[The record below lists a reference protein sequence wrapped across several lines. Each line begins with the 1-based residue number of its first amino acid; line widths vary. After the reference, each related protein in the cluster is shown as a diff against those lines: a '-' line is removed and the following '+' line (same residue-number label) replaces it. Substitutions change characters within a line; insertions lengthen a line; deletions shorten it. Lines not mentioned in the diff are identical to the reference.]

1 MQWSFCKKKFSSQNI
16 WTLSK
21 MHTLCRSH
29 FRFWTLNIV
38 CSTCC
43 IIALPGFHDIKS
55 IKTLKHSS
63 YEPQLCYSIVYLMF
77 RWVTKKVAICMSNST
92 FQGPDAMQFCK
103 LSRNW
108 TQDCVLLCIIEMM
121 ICTTPLRN
129 KLLCQLFRA
138 HR

>member
-1 MQWSFCKKKFSSQNI
+1 MQK
-16 WTLSK
+16 
-21 MHTLCRSH
+21 HCRSH
-29 FRFWTLNIV
+29 FRFRTLNIV
-38 CSTCC
+38 CNTC

-92 FQGPDAMQFCK
+92 FQGKVQFCK

-121 ICTTPLRN
+121 ICTSKVCTQQEFIRKDRWKEILYYVN
-129 KLLCQLFRA
+129 LIRA
-138 HR
+138 C